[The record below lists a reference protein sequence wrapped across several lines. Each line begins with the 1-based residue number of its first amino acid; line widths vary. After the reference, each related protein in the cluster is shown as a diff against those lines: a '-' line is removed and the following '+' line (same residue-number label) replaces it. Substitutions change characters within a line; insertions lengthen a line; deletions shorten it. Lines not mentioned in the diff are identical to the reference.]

1 MLELHRATRWPPPI
15 LGSPSLSL
23 PNVSSHFQRLQ
34 RLCLPQVLPGQAVYL
49 GPIFAAHLWGIS
61 EIRGRAAAPTSL
73 IQRDDLQS
81 HLSLEPD
88 MS

>member
-1 MLELHRATRWPPPI
+1 MPLDGPPI

-34 RLCLPQVLPGQAVYL
+34 RLCLPQVLLGQAVYL
-49 GPIFAAHLWGIS
+49 GLIFAAHLLRIP

-73 IQRDDLQS
+73 IQRVTISNLIS
-81 HLSLEPD
+81 A
-88 MS
+88 